1 MPFGAVVTVLA
12 IFIGL
17 PWVILHYVTKWKQA
31 PKITEED
38 ERLLDDMQLLARR
51 LEDRLITV
59 ERIISADNPDW
70 KPGLAAQSQYDTD
83 RIVERPIDRSFER
96 RN

>member
-1 MPFGAVVTVLA
+1 
-12 IFIGL
+12 
-17 PWVILHYVTKWKQA
+17 
-31 PKITEED
+31 
-38 ERLLDDMQLLARR
+38 MQLLARR